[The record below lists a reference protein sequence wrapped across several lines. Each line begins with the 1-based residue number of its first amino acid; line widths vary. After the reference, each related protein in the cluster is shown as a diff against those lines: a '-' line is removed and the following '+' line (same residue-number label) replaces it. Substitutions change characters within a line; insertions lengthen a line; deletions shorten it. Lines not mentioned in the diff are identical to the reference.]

1 MFIYNGFKR
10 FLIFFTFLIISG
22 CGVVTLSYNRLPFLA
37 LLELDSVFNLND
49 EQKKLVRPKLD
60 SWLEWHRN
68 NHLPQYISKLK
79 LWEKLVL
86 QDLTP
91 VQFCTEIDTVR
102 VLINESA
109 IQLIPALIPIAKTL
123 SPDQIKHWNNY
134 QIKKDKEFL
143 KNFGLGTKGKVVN
156 EKRLKKAISRAEMF
170 YGLLTTDQKK
180 QLTKRLEK
188 SIFNAEQVLPER
200 KRRHADAI
208 NAVMLIQKGE
218 EPTKTLQKVWINSQQ
233 SPNPNYATYSKQM
246 FEDGCLQLSELHN
259 GTTPEQRLKVAQK
272 IEKYARDFQSFVKP

>member
-22 CGVVTLSYNRLPFLA
+22 CSVVTLSYNRLPFLA

-188 SIFNAEQVLPER
+188 SIFNAEQVLRER

>member
-22 CGVVTLSYNRLPFLA
+22 CSVVTLSYNRLPFLA

-60 SWLEWHRN
+60 TWLEWHRN

-79 LWEKLVL
+79 LWEKLAL

-91 VQFCTEIDTVR
+91 AQFCTEIDTVR
-102 VLINESA
+102 VLINEAA

-123 SPDQIKHWNNY
+123 SPDQIKHWDNY

-143 KNFGLGTKGKVVN
+143 KNFGQG
-156 EKRLKKAISRAEMF
+156 
-170 YGLLTTDQKK
+170 
-180 QLTKRLEK
+180 
-188 SIFNAEQVLPER
+188 
-200 KRRHADAI
+200 
-208 NAVMLIQKGE
+208 
-218 EPTKTLQKVWINSQQ
+218 
-233 SPNPNYATYSKQM
+233 
-246 FEDGCLQLSELHN
+246 
-259 GTTPEQRLKVAQK
+259 
-272 IEKYARDFQSFVKP
+272 

>member
-22 CGVVTLSYNRLPFLA
+22 CSVVTLSYNRLPFLA

-68 NHLPQYISKLK
+68 NHLPRYISKLK

>member
-10 FLIFFTFLIISG
+10 FLIVFTFLIIGG
-22 CGVVTLSYNRLPFLA
+22 CSLVTLSYNRLPFLA
-37 LLELDSVFNLND
+37 LLELDSVFDLND

-91 VQFCTEIDTVR
+91 AQFCMEIDTAR
-102 VLINESA
+102 FLINEA
-109 IQLIPALIPIAKTL
+109 ALQLIPALIPIAKTL
-123 SPDQIKHWNNY
+123 SPDQMKHWNNY

-143 KNFGLGTKGKVVN
+143 KNFGLGTKGEVVN

-170 YGLLTTDQKK
+170 YGSLTTDQKK

-188 SIFNAEQVLPER
+188 SIFSAEQVLPER

-208 NAVMLIQKGE
+208 NAVILIQKGA
-218 EPTKTLQKVWINSQQ
+218 EPTKTLQKVWMNSQQ
-233 SPNPNYATYSKQM
+233 SPNPNYAAYSKQM
-246 FEDGCLQLSELHN
+246 FKDGCSQLSELHN

-272 IEKYARDFQSFVKP
+272 LQGYAKDFQSFVKP

>member
-22 CGVVTLSYNRLPFLA
+22 CSVVTLSYNRLPFLA

>member
-10 FLIFFTFLIISG
+10 FLIIFTFLIIGG
-22 CGVVTLSYNRLPFLA
+22 CSLVTLSYNRLPFLA

-79 LWEKLVL
+79 QWEKLAL

-91 VQFCTEIDTVR
+91 TQFCTEIDTVR
-102 VLINESA
+102 FLINEAA

-123 SPDQIKHWNNY
+123 SPDQMKHWNNY

-143 KNFGLGTKGKVVN
+143 KNFGPGTKGEVVN

-170 YGLLTTDQKK
+170 YGSLTTDQKK

-188 SIFNAEQVLPER
+188 SIFSAEQVLPER
-200 KRRHADAI
+200 KRRHADAV
-208 NAVMLIQKGE
+208 NAVMLIQKGAD
-218 EPTKTLQKVWINSQQ
+218 PTETLQKVWMNSQQ

-272 IEKYARDFQSFVKP
+272 LQGYAKDFQSFVKP

>member
-10 FLIFFTFLIISG
+10 FLIVFTFLIISG
-22 CGVVTLSYNRLPFLA
+22 CSVITLSYNRLPFLA

-60 SWLEWHRN
+60 TWLEWHRN

-79 LWEKLVL
+79 LWEKLAL

-91 VQFCTEIDTVR
+91 AQFCTEIDTVR
-102 VLINESA
+102 VLINEAA

-123 SPDQIKHWNNY
+123 SPDQIKHWDNY

-143 KNFGLGTKGKVVN
+143 KNFGQGTKGEVVN
-156 EKRLKKAISRAEMF
+156 KKRLKKTISRAEMF
-170 YGLLTTDQKK
+170 YGSLTTDQKK

-200 KRRHADAI
+200 KRRHADAV
-208 NAVMLIQKGE
+208 NAAILIQKGA
-218 EPTKTLQKVWINSQQ
+218 EPTKTFQKVWINSQQ
-233 SPNPNYATYSKQM
+233 SPNPNYVTYSKKM

-259 GTTPEQRLKVAQK
+259 ETTPKQRLKAAQK
-272 IEKYARDFQSFVKP
+272 IEKYAKDFQSFVKP